1 MPFFPPV
8 VHSEKHKKMKLGCDS
23 LQVQKPKKYKEK
35 IKKINVSQG
44 KRVYLFTSKG
54 SITLEAA
61 IVITIFMLAILSVI
75 SYITVL
81 NKQLHNQKQINNMGI
96 ALSKLNYYK
105 QCTEKSKKYSEDLG
119 LLESGVQSF
128 KQSGE
133 IEKKTS
139 EEGVID
145 IVFPYI
151 VRIPYINKPIVLTQR
166 CYLKD
171 WTGYDLTK
179 EQELVYITKN
189 GKVYHVTKE
198 CTHLSLKISKIGV
211 IELKIKRNCY
221 GQVYNRCSICVNK
234 KGTLGSEV
242 FITEDGNKY
251 HNSLMCSGLLRNIIT
266 VEKSKVKNMP
276 PCSRCSGK

>member
-8 VHSEKHKKMKLGCDS
+8 VHSEKHKKIKLGCDS

-61 IVITIFMLAILSVI
+61 IVITIFILAILSVI

-105 QCTEKSKKYSEDLG
+105 QCTEKSKKYSENLG
-119 LLESGVQSF
+119 LLESGVQSL

-139 EEGVID
+139 AVVKTNPRKAVMIGCGFVGSAS
-145 IVFPYI
+145 VF
-151 VRIPYINKPIVLTQR
+151 
-166 CYLKD
+166 D
-171 WTGYDLTK
+171 WL
-179 EQELVYITKN
+179 
-189 GKVYHVTKE
+189 
-198 CTHLSLKISKIGV
+198 
-211 IELKIKRNCY
+211 
-221 GQVYNRCSICVNK
+221 
-234 KGTLGSEV
+234 
-242 FITEDGNKY
+242 
-251 HNSLMCSGLLRNIIT
+251 
-266 VEKSKVKNMP
+266 
-276 PCSRCSGK
+276 